1 MNKKVDLGYFP
12 RGPEDLKRRQY
23 EAYYNKKD
31 PFYKEEFYKSV
42 VFELEM
48 LGE

>member
-12 RGPEDLKRRQY
+12 RGPEDLKRRKY
-23 EAYYNKKD
+23 EAYYDKKD
-31 PFYKEEFYKSV
+31 PFYKKEFYESV

-48 LGE
+48 LSE